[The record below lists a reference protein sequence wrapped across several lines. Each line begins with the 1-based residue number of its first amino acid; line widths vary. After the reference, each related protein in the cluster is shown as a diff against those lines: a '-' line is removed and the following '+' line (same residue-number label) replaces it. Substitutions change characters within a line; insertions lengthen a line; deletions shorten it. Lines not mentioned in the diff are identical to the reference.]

1 MGSDFC
7 TCLNDVTSPESENL
21 ARGKDS
27 RKKIDNNPKIVFNN
41 NSTIESVDPSYSR
54 EKDSKCTTIS
64 SNKKNSILS
73 LRNSNYYQK
82 EKKKIKNLKNNLN
95 NKKNNNNNKYSN
107 NKSNNNKKIN
117 NKNNNKTNNEENNDI
132 EKSSSVKKLNK
143 EEFVNVSFKNFFNTP
158 KGQEMTLNINEYPNK
173 LCVTLHK
180 YLLSLIAKRE
190 FKKNIKCYVEEGNQ
204 LYQECID
211 KIYELNVNLK
221 KAELNS
227 AIKYTPDGYLK
238 YYTDEKDIK
247 NMKFEEPKESFDNC
261 TIINYSD
268 YKETSIENMLWVYK
282 GQANKSGMPHG
293 FGEKFYKNGIKQ
305 KGFWKDGAM
314 YGWGEEIDKYGN
326 ISIGPFYNNDG
337 ITGKGEKYIL
347 KKKILYKGDFIK
359 GEKSGKGEENSN
371 EGNFVGNFYK
381 NKKNGKGKMI
391 YKLSGD
397 IYEGDYKDDLFD
409 GNGHYIWKATGQE
422 YKGEYKNGLMNGK
435 GLFEW
440 SEGEFYRGNFV
451 NGKMEGD
458 GELHMGNGRIFIG
471 PFTNGRPNGI
481 GIFDNGID
489 FKGEMEFNDGRMNI
503 DYMKKKYS
511 ATSSYET
518 LNIDN
523 FNEVNT
529 DNKKEEEYK

>member
-1 MGSDFC
+1 M
-7 TCLNDVTSPESENL
+7 
-21 ARGKDS
+21 
-27 RKKIDNNPKIVFNN
+27 
-41 NSTIESVDPSYSR
+41 
-54 EKDSKCTTIS
+54 
-64 SNKKNSILS
+64 
-73 LRNSNYYQK
+73 
-82 EKKKIKNLKNNLN
+82 
-95 NKKNNNNNKYSN
+95 
-107 NKSNNNKKIN
+107 
-117 NKNNNKTNNEENNDI
+117 
-132 EKSSSVKKLNK
+132 
-143 EEFVNVSFKNFFNTP
+143 
-158 KGQEMTLNINEYPNK
+158 
-173 LCVTLHK
+173 
-180 YLLSLIAKRE
+180 
-190 FKKNIKCYVEEGNQ
+190 
-204 LYQECID
+204 
-211 KIYELNVNLK
+211 
-221 KAELNS
+221 
-227 AIKYTPDGYLK
+227 
-238 YYTDEKDIK
+238 
-247 NMKFEEPKESFDNC
+247 
-261 TIINYSD
+261 
-268 YKETSIENMLWVYK
+268 
-282 GQANKSGMPHG
+282 
-293 FGEKFYKNGIKQ
+293 
-305 KGFWKDGAM
+305 
-314 YGWGEEIDKYGN
+314 
-326 ISIGPFYNNDG
+326 G

-440 SEGEFYRGNFV
+440 SEGECYRGNFV

-518 LNIDN
+518 FNIDN